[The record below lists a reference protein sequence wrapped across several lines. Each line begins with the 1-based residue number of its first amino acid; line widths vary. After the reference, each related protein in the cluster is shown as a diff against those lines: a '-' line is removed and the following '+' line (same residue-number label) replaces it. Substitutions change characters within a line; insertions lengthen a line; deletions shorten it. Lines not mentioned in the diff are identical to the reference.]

1 MPRRAREKSATGI
14 YHIMFRGANRQ
25 EIFHDEEDKLR
36 FLEILEKYKKNSKVE
51 VYAWCLMDNH
61 IHILLKEGAEEIS
74 QTLKR
79 VAVSYVWFYNSKYK
93 ATGHLFQDRFK
104 SEKVESDGYLMTV
117 VRYIHQN
124 PVVIGLCK
132 KCDEWKWSSC
142 ASYYG
147 KSKYPE
153 ELLDKNFVLSIFHE
167 DITKGKK
174 FFKEFNEIISDDKC
188 LDDEQNKK
196 LNESEARLE
205 IIKIVKNPANIKSL
219 PKRERDRIISEIK
232 KIEGI
237 SKRQISRVLGISM
250 GVITKA

>member
-1 MPRRAREKSATGI
+1 MPRRAREKCATGI

-25 EIFHDEEDKLR
+25 EIFHDE
-36 FLEILEKYKKNSKVE
+36 
-51 VYAWCLMDNH
+51 
-61 IHILLKEGAEEIS
+61 
-74 QTLKR
+74 
-79 VAVSYVWFYNSKYK
+79 
-93 ATGHLFQDRFK
+93 
-104 SEKVESDGYLMTV
+104 
-117 VRYIHQN
+117 
-124 PVVIGLCK
+124 
-132 KCDEWKWSSC
+132 
-142 ASYYG
+142 
-147 KSKYPE
+147 
-153 ELLDKNFVLSIFHE
+153 
-167 DITKGKK
+167 
-174 FFKEFNEIISDDKC
+174 EFNEIISDDKC